1 MKEEIK
7 VKEKYNW
14 PVTILLII
22 GLITIAFPLYMTIVI
37 AFKQPSEM
45 TNSVSGILSLP
56 AHWSL
61 ANFKEAMKVTDF
73 WRSLFNS
80 VMITAVTV
88 VLCVVLHSMIG
99 YAVGRNKARNKWYN
113 LVYMYVVSGMFVPFA
128 ILMMPLVK
136 QTAQLGIA
144 NIVGVILCYVVFY
157 MPMNLMLYSGYL
169 VNIPVALEEAARI
182 DGATTF
188 RTFWKVIFPIMKPMH
203 ATVAVITALSVW
215 NDVMTPLVIMSGSG
229 MNTLPLAQMT
239 FQTQFGTN
247 YNLAFASYLLALL
260 PILIFYIICQK
271 QILNGVV
278 NGAVK

>member
-56 AHWSL
+56 ARWSL

-88 VLCVVLHSMIG
+88 VLSVVLHFMIG
-99 YAVGRNKARNKWYN
+99 YSGGRKKARDKRYN
-113 LVYMYVVSGMFVPFA
+113 IGYMYVCRGMFVSFA
-128 ILMMPLVK
+128 IFLMSLV
-136 QTAQLGIA
+136 
-144 NIVGVILCYVVFY
+144 
-157 MPMNLMLYSGYL
+157 
-169 VNIPVALEEAARI
+169 
-182 DGATTF
+182 
-188 RTFWKVIFPIMKPMH
+188 
-203 ATVAVITALSVW
+203 
-215 NDVMTPLVIMSGSG
+215 
-229 MNTLPLAQMT
+229 
-239 FQTQFGTN
+239 
-247 YNLAFASYLLALL
+247 
-260 PILIFYIICQK
+260 
-271 QILNGVV
+271 
-278 NGAVK
+278 